1 MLKKFFLV
9 AIVGFIV
16 CAGVKAE
23 AEDVFVG
30 KSDTTGF
37 TCYIMT
43 ETIKC
48 HWEDDTIVSTATL
61 KMREGGGNGDVPI
74 HYLYYTFYDY
84 KGFGVDPYFENSQG
98 FKGTAYPYETPIEWA
113 MYEVIRKYY

>member
-1 MLKKFFLV
+1 MLKKFFMA
-9 AIVGFIV
+9 AIVGMII

-23 AEDVFVG
+23 AEDVYVG
-30 KSDTTGF
+30 KSDATDF

-48 HWEDDTIVSTATL
+48 HWEGDTMVSTATL
-61 KMREGGGNGDVPI
+61 KMREGAGNGKLPTY
-74 HYLYYTFYDY
+74 YLDYTFYDY
-84 KGFGVDPYFENSQG
+84 KGYGVDPRFENSQG
-98 FKGTAYPYETPIEWA
+98 YSGTAYPYETPIEWG